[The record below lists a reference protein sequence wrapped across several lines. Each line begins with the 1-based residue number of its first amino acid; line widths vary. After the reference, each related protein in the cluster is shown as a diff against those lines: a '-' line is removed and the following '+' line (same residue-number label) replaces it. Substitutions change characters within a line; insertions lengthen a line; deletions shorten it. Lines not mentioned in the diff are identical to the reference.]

1 MKIGF
6 LYPGQGSQFVGMGRD
21 LYAEYP
27 VVKDIYTKASDIL
40 GFDVGK
46 VSFHGRDRELR
57 KTENT
62 QVTVLIHSLAIQSI
76 LREEGVTPY
85 LSAGHSL
92 GEYSAV
98 IAAKGISFEDGLQLV
113 RLRGE
118 LMSEAGNSYHGRMAA
133 IIGLSLSVVEEMC
146 KNLSSSG
153 TIVIANINTPHQIV
167 LSGEIEVIN
176 KATELARKAGAK
188 KSVLLPVS
196 GAFHS
201 PLMKEAAVKFS
212 EALGK
217 VRFNDLETSIIGN
230 VSAQEIDK
238 KEDVRR
244 ELTSQMSSP
253 VRWLESMN
261 RM

>member
-98 IAAKGISFEDGLQLV
+98 IAAK
-113 RLRGE
+113 
-118 LMSEAGNSYHGRMAA
+118 
-133 IIGLSLSVVEEMC
+133 
-146 KNLSSSG
+146 
-153 TIVIANINTPHQIV
+153 
-167 LSGEIEVIN
+167 
-176 KATELARKAGAK
+176 
-188 KSVLLPVS
+188 
-196 GAFHS
+196 
-201 PLMKEAAVKFS
+201 
-212 EALGK
+212 
-217 VRFNDLETSIIGN
+217 
-230 VSAQEIDK
+230 
-238 KEDVRR
+238 
-244 ELTSQMSSP
+244 
-253 VRWLESMN
+253 
-261 RM
+261 